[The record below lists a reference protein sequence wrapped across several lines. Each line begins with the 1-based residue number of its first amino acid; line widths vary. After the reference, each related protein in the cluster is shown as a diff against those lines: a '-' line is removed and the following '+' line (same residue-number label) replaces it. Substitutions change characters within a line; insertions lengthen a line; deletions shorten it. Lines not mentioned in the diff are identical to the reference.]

1 MNSWILIV
9 AMLAP
14 NGDFLGKDT
23 LEFKNQEACERARV
37 KLLSHDQPF
46 AKYRGVCVTRDHW
59 TGKKKMPSVALD

>member
-9 AMLAP
+9 AMLSA

-23 LEFKNQEACERARV
+23 LEFKTQEACETARAR
-37 KLLSHDQPF
+37 LLTHDQPF

-59 TGKKKMPSVALD
+59 TGKKKMPNVALD